1 MVSVVRFDRQQNTA
15 GTTYNHH
22 VQTAFTSWTNLTTFT
37 TTYTYI
43 ALTGGTLTI
52 TPLYTGSKFHII
64 ANVQCYTTTSGGLN
78 VGLSRILAGNTTRL
92 VGLDGGLGDTWA
104 GGADAAAPYNS
115 NSMTISRF
123 WLDSPSVTA
132 GTPIT
137 YQVLG
142 GMWPGTSGTAY
153 FGYSGYSI
161 SSTLTIWEIQA

>member
-1 MVSVVRFDRQQNTA
+1 MVSVVRFDRQQNTS

-22 VQTAFTSWTNLTTFT
+22 VQTVFTSWTNLTTFT
-37 TTYTYI
+37 TTQAYQN
-43 ALTGGTLTI
+43 LTGGVLSI

-64 ANVQCYTTTSGGLN
+64 ANVQCYTTTSSGLN
-78 VGLSRILAGNTTRL
+78 IGINRTLSGTTTRL
-92 VGLDGGLGDTWA
+92 VGVDGSSGDTWL
-104 GGADAAAPYNS
+104 GGADGAAPYNS

-123 WLDSPSVTA
+123 WLDSPGVTA

-153 FGYSGYSI
+153 FGYSGYAI